1 MPFSKKSQKFMNYFL
16 SDIDDY
22 LQKLNKHQQRYQDMI
37 LGKIYKDIYNSD
49 VFISS
54 LTHRGGITRKKIMIY
69 KSENIPKSTLMDS
82 KYVPHNIK
90 KHINIY
96 SKMYLHYS
104 CTIFSRKVNIYIILF
119 KNDDEAQLK
128 YCNEMVKQMLMWLR
142 MAFLYS
148 PAYCGKN
155 IKILIFLTPFKK
167 ILPVSTT
174 NILSTKHC
182 NSAVTTSCAK
192 NGEIVIFRREEW
204 FKVFIH
210 ETFHA
215 LGLDFSAFSC
225 EHLHYKIKKIF
236 PIQSEINIYEA
247 YTEFWAAVLNCL
259 FCAYDLLDDKLDK
272 QDFLLYSHFCIQFE
286 RIFSL
291 FQLIKILNFMGIS
304 YNNLYE
310 KTECSA
316 TARKYLYK
324 EDTNVF
330 AYYVIKNILLYH
342 YTDFLDWC
350 DKNNINTLR
359 FDRYDNNLNKFF
371 LFLEKKYKDPK
382 FLVDIGNMQTFHF
395 KTKKNG
401 NYKNLLNTTRM
412 TICEME

>member
-1 MPFSKKSQKFMNYFL
+1 MPFSKKSQNFMNYFL
-16 SDIDDY
+16 TDVDDY
-22 LQKLNKHQQRYQDMI
+22 LQNLNKHQQQHQDMV

-49 VFISS
+49 IFISS
-54 LTHRGGITRKKIMIY
+54 LKRRRHLTRKKIMIF
-69 KSENIPKSTLMDS
+69 KAENIPSSSLMDS
-82 KYVPHNIK
+82 KYIPADIAKYIK
-90 KHINIY
+90 IY

-104 CTIFSRKVNIYIILF
+104 CTIFSRKIDIYIILF
-119 KNDDEAQLK
+119 KDGHSQLK
-128 YCNEMVKQMLMWLR
+128 YCNDMVHQMLMWLR
-142 MAFLYS
+142 MSFLYS
-148 PAYCGKN
+148 PSYCGKN
-155 IKILIFLTPFKK
+155 IKILIFLTSYTKK
-167 ILPVSTT
+167 LPTSTI
-174 NILSTKHC
+174 NILGTNNC

-192 NGEIVIFRREEW
+192 NAEIVIFRREEW

-215 LGLDFSAFSC
+215 LGLDFSSFPC
-225 EHLHYKIKKIF
+225 EHLNYKIKKIF
-236 PIQSEINIYEA
+236 PIKSEINLYEA
-247 YTEFWAAVLNCL
+247 YAEFWATIINCL
-259 FCAYDLLDDKLDK
+259 FCAYDLLDNKLDK
-272 QDFLLYSHFCIQFE
+272 SDFLLYSHFCIQFE

-304 YNNLYE
+304 YKNLYE

-330 AYYVIKNILLYH
+330 AYYIIKNILLYH

-350 DKNNINTLR
+350 EKNNINTLR

-371 LFLEKKYKDPK
+371 IFIDKKYKDK
-382 FLVDIGNMQTFHF
+382 GFLVDIDKMQTFHR
-395 KTKKNG
+395 KMRKKP